1 MADHD
6 SITAD
11 ELRAILHYDPLT
23 GVFTR
28 IRSAHPH
35 RVGAVVG
42 SVSRGYILIG
52 LLGKLYKA
60 HRLAWLYVYGTWP
73 KDQIDHIN
81 RNRSDN
87 RIANLRDVT
96 NQQNMCNVGVKA
108 DNTSGHSG
116 ISWDRRRSR
125 FRVRITRN
133 YKAAHLGY
141 FKSFDEAVAAR
152 LKAEVLNGV
161 GLQM

>member
-1 MADHD
+1 MA
-6 SITAD
+6 
-11 ELRAILHYDPLT
+11 
-23 GVFTR
+23 
-28 IRSAHPH
+28 
-35 RVGAVVG
+35 
-42 SVSRGYILIG
+42 
-52 LLGKLYKA
+52 K
-60 HRLAWLYVYGTWP
+60 
-73 KDQIDHIN
+73 
-81 RNRSDN
+81 
-87 RIANLRDVT
+87 
-96 NQQNMCNVGVKA
+96 QQSCNVGVKA